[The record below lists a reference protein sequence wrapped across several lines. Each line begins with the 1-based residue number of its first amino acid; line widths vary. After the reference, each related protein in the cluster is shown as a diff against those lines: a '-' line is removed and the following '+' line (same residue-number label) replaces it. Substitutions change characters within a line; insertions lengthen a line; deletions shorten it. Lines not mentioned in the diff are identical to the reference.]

1 MSTETGIE
9 TAIPASPL
17 PAVSQADGKRWYT
30 FLRSPLWI
38 CLLLA
43 LLVRVFLII
52 YTHAIIDGDEA
63 LVGIQ
68 SEKILQ
74 GILPVY
80 YYAQPY
86 MGSLEAYLIALL
98 FAIFGPSTWVMRA
111 EATLVSLL
119 VVWLTWRFAA
129 ALADAARL
137 PAYAKRYFMI
147 FAALLAAVPPLYD
160 TVIEIRTFG
169 GYIETFVCMLLLLT
183 SILRLTQRWHEGASS
198 REIVLRWAGIG
209 FVVGLGLWIYPLIS
223 SAILASATWIACDR
237 IVEYI
242 RLRKE
247 LFNAP
252 RRFALATLN
261 GLLKLAVAIPTALLG
276 FSPGIIWGAS
286 NQWAN
291 IAYFLQL
298 GHQSPPVPGSV
309 ESQYHGRIALT
320 KALIGLYTKCTA
332 SRVVSGALPFEGDIS
347 AAVHIPLLVI
357 GVASIVF
364 AFGLVAFSFIYRRPF
379 PVYTLQLVALPMLFA
394 VCTAF
399 AYCISSAA
407 VNGLWSCEFD
417 PTGRYTTPL
426 LLSMPFF
433 IAASLTFISI
443 YIHEKS
449 GPEHPQGDA
458 PIMDGAPVHDRGI
471 PSCSPCPQAM
481 RVLWKRVASL
491 KLVRMVDG
499 LSSPW
504 GGSMRSRPLKVAQGI
519 VFAFLALYL
528 CVQFGTYGLADP
540 TRTFQ
545 SPYCVYG
552 PGDFDPII
560 SYLQREH
567 VHYVWAVNF
576 IAYPI
581 VLKTNSQIIAADPRS
596 YARNLTEWNRIPENI
611 QAVLHADRPTMMAF
625 VHSNDAHP
633 QILQMLDQAGIT
645 YQVARFPSG
654 LEYDVIVVTPLN
666 RTYEPYKNLAFADLF
681 LCRGK

>member
-52 YTHAIIDGDEA
+52 HTHAIIDGDEA

-98 FAIFGPSTWVMRA
+98 FAIFGPSTWAMRA

-147 FAALLAAVPPLYD
+147 FAALLAAIPPLYD

-183 SILRLTQRWHEGASS
+183 STLRLTQRWHEGASS

-223 SAILASATWIACDR
+223 SAILASAIWIACDR
-237 IVEYI
+237 IVENI
-242 RLRKE
+242 KVVRAEASRQ
-247 LFNAP
+247 NAGNGEGSGRVSIPSRPAPLDRPP
-252 RRFALATLN
+252 RRFALATMN
-261 GLLKLAVAIPTALLG
+261 GLLKFAVAIPTALLG

-426 LLSMPFF
+426 LLAMPFF
-433 IAASLTFISI
+433 IAASLTFISM
-443 YIHEKS
+443 YIHEKGGPMYIREKS
-449 GPEHPQGDA
+449 GPGHPHCLRARGAGDA
-458 PIMDGAPVHDRGI
+458 PTMDA
-471 PSCSPCPQAM
+471 
-481 RVLWKRVASL
+481 
-491 KLVRMVDG
+491 
-499 LSSPW
+499 
-504 GGSMRSRPLKVAQGI
+504 
-519 VFAFLALYL
+519 
-528 CVQFGTYGLADP
+528 
-540 TRTFQ
+540 
-545 SPYCVYG
+545 
-552 PGDFDPII
+552 
-560 SYLQREH
+560 
-567 VHYVWAVNF
+567 
-576 IAYPI
+576 
-581 VLKTNSQIIAADPRS
+581 
-596 YARNLTEWNRIPENI
+596 
-611 QAVLHADRPTMMAF
+611 
-625 VHSNDAHP
+625 
-633 QILQMLDQAGIT
+633 
-645 YQVARFPSG
+645 
-654 LEYDVIVVTPLN
+654 
-666 RTYEPYKNLAFADLF
+666 
-681 LCRGK
+681 